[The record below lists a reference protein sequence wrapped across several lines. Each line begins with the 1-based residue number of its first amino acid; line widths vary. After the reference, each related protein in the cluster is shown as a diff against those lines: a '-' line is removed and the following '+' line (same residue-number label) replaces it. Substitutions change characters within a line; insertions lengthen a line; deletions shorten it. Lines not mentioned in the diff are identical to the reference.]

1 MAIGCTINTNW
12 ERPDRALIEA
22 LASFAVANVDD
33 CMFRTAAIH
42 SAIRPLN
49 RIKFCGPAF
58 TVRVPEG
65 DNLLLHKAL
74 DLVQPGD
81 VLMIDA
87 GGGETRAIFG
97 EIMATYAELRGVAAM
112 VVDGCIR
119 DYDALSRMEKM
130 AVYARGATPN
140 GPYKNGPGEIGTT
153 IQVGGRIVKPGD
165 IVLGDADGVITM
177 DPADAPAILEAVR
190 AVEKKE
196 AAILDAMRRDGS
208 YDRPW
213 VDDMLRKLGCEG
225 L

>member
-1 MAIGCTINTNW
+1 MAIGCKIQKNW
-12 ERPDRALIEA
+12 ERPGKELMEE
-22 LASFAVANVDD
+22 LKKFPVANVDD

-49 RIKFCGPAF
+49 RIGFCGPAF

-65 DNLLLHKAL
+65 DNLMLHKAL
-74 DLVQPGD
+74 DMLQPGD

-97 EIMATYAELRGVAAM
+97 ELMATYAEMKGCAAM
-112 VVDGCIR
+112 VVDGCVR
-119 DYDALSRMEKM
+119 DYDALSEMKTM

-140 GPYKNGPGEIGTT
+140 GPFKNGPGEIGTV

-165 IVLGDADGVITM
+165 IVMGDADGVITI

-196 AAILDAMRRDGS
+196 AAIMETMKTEGT
-208 YDRPW
+208 YIRPW
-213 VDDMLRKLGCEG
+213 VDEMLRQLGCEEV
-225 L
+225 

>member
-1 MAIGCTINTNW
+1 MAIGCKINWN
-12 ERPDRALIEA
+12 RPAQALLDA
-22 LASFAVANVDD
+22 LKEFPVANVDD

-49 RIKFCGPAF
+49 NIKFCGTAF

-97 EIMATYAELRGVAAM
+97 EIMATYAEMQGVAAM
-112 VVDGCIR
+112 VVDGCVR
-119 DYDALSRMEKM
+119 DYEALSQMEKM
-130 AVYARGATPN
+130 AIYAKGATPN
-140 GPYKNGPGEIGTT
+140 GPYKNGPGEIGTV
-153 IQVGGRIVKPGD
+153 IQVGGRIVRPGD
-165 IVLGDADGVITM
+165 IVMGDADGVITM
-177 DPADAPAILEAVR
+177 DPADAPTILEAVK

-196 AAILDAMRRDGS
+196 AAIMDTMRRDGT
-208 YDRPW
+208 YNRPW
-213 VDDMLRKLGCEG
+213 VDEMLKALGCEG
-225 L
+225 I

>member
-1 MAIGCTINTNW
+1 MAIGCKINLNW
-12 ERPDRALIEA
+12 ERPAQELLDALKQ
-22 LASFAVANVDD
+22 FPVANVDD

-49 RIKFCGPAF
+49 GISFCGTAF

-97 EIMATYAELRGVAAM
+97 ELMATYAELRGVAAM
-112 VVDGCIR
+112 VVDGCVR

-140 GPYKNGPGEIGTT
+140 GPYKNGPGEIGSV

-177 DPADAPAILEAVR
+177 DPADAPAILEAVK

-196 AAILDAMRRDGS
+196 AAIMETMLRDGT
-208 YDRPW
+208 YNRPW
-213 VDDMLRKLGCEG
+213 VDEMLKALGCEG

>member
-1 MAIGCTINTNW
+1 
-12 ERPDRALIEA
+12 
-22 LASFAVANVDD
+22 
-33 CMFRTAAIH
+33 MFRTAAIH
-42 SAIRPLN
+42 SAIRPVNKVRL
-49 RIKFCGPAF
+49 CGTAF

-97 EIMATYAELRGVAAM
+97 ELMASYAQMCGVAGM
-112 VVDGCIR
+112 VVDGCVR
-119 DYDALSRMEKM
+119 DYEALSQMDKM
-130 AVYARGATPN
+130 AIYARGATPN

-153 IQVGGRIVKPGD
+153 IQVGGRIVHPGD

-196 AAILDAMRRDGS
+196 AAIMETMQRDGT
-208 YDRPW
+208 YIRPW
-213 VDDMLRKLGCEG
+213 VDEMLRQLGCEG
-225 L
+225 I

>member
-1 MAIGCTINTNW
+1 MAIGCKINTMW

-22 LASFAVANVDD
+22 LSAFPVANVDD

-42 SAIRPLN
+42 SAIRPVN
-49 RIKFCGPAF
+49 RVKLCGTAF

-81 VLMIDA
+81 VLMVDA

-97 EIMATYAELRGVAAM
+97 EIMATYAQLRGVAGM
-112 VVDGCIR
+112 VVDGCVR
-119 DYDALSRMEKM
+119 DYDALSRMEDM
-130 AVYARGATPN
+130 AIYAKGATPN
-140 GPYKNGPGEIGTT
+140 GPYKNGPGEIGTV

-165 IVLGDADGVITM
+165 IVLGDADGVITI
-177 DPADAPAILEAVR
+177 DPADAPALIEAVR
-190 AVEKKE
+190 AVEEKE
-196 AAILDAMRRDGS
+196 AAIMDRMRRDGT

-213 VDDMLRKLGCEG
+213 VDQLLKSLGCEG